1 MSTGNGRH
9 HVTHPTLFPMEKTDL
24 NQDQKR
30 DHVGGQMK
38 SLNQSKE
45 AQEQITSATTTTTS
59 THSNIKTTA
68 YSQGETSKPSKHFPK
83 STQSKAAL
91 DGASNPPL
99 HSQNVDFRTM
109 SSYQTPQPQ

>member
-59 THSNIKTTA
+59 TH
-68 YSQGETSKPSKHFPK
+68 PK